1 MGFCQ
6 LIDYPHKGAWPHFML
21 LCFYMMAGL
30 TAFMVIVSFMTRGR
44 TADTSTIVDDR
55 PAVAMP
61 TGREAL
67 GMRLLWLMVG
77 IVMAVIYFVF
87 R

>member
-1 MGFCQ
+1 
-6 LIDYPHKGAWPHFML
+6 ML

-30 TAFMVIVSFMTRGR
+30 TAFMVIVSFMTRAR
-44 TADTSTIVDDR
+44 MTDMSMLMADR

-67 GMRLLWLMVG
+67 GMLLLWLMVG